1 MIELHGAISEK
12 AEYTFFNQIYGN
24 STAIALS
31 SVLKTTGYYIQVIL
45 TTLDQNLKKKTK
57 ENKLQSTRNNL
68 HNTPKK
74 SFLNNS
80 LDAIITCAHCQQ
92 GRDFSRST

>member
-1 MIELHGAISEK
+1 LSNLFLSIFLYFVRLSTGFIHIKPVGHGGDTFQPMIELHGAISEK

-45 TTLDQNLKKKTK
+45 TTLDQNLKKK
-57 ENKLQSTRNNL
+57 NKG
-68 HNTPKK
+68 K
-74 SFLNNS
+74 
-80 LDAIITCAHCQQ
+80 
-92 GRDFSRST
+92 